1 MTTLELL
8 RKLQTALLE
17 SGTELGI
24 EYNAEIIEDK
34 HLRVNGLVFEEDAIW
49 ALYLR
54 SLSGLGSEA
63 LAFQRVLRCMQ
74 DEVYMNE
81 D

>member
-1 MTTLELL
+1 MTTIELL
-8 RKLQTALLE
+8 RKLQAALLD
-17 SGTELGI
+17 SGI
-24 EYNAEIIEDK
+24 EYDTEIIEDK

-49 ALYLR
+49 ALYLK
-54 SLSGLGSEA
+54 SLTGLSSET

-81 D
+81 N

>member
-1 MTTLELL
+1 MTTIELL
-8 RKLQTALLE
+8 GKLQAALLD
-17 SGTELGI
+17 SGI
-24 EYNAEIIEDK
+24 EYDTEIIEDK

-54 SLSGLGSEA
+54 SLTGLGSEA

>member
-1 MTTLELL
+1 MTTIELL
-8 RKLQTALLE
+8 RKLQAALLD
-17 SGTELGI
+17 SGI
-24 EYNAEIIEDK
+24 EYNTEIIEDK

-54 SLSGLGSEA
+54 SLTGLGSEA

>member
-1 MTTLELL
+1 MTTIELL
-8 RKLQTALLE
+8 RKLQAALLD
-17 SGTELGI
+17 SGI
-24 EYNAEIIEDK
+24 EYDTEIIEDK
-34 HLRVNGLVFEEDAIW
+34 HLRVNGLIFEEDAIW

>member
-1 MTTLELL
+1 MTTIELL
-8 RKLQTALLE
+8 RNLQAALLD
-17 SGTELGI
+17 SGI
-24 EYNAEIIEDK
+24 EYDTEIIEDK
-34 HLRVNGLVFEEDAIW
+34 HLRVNGLVFEEDAIR

-54 SLSGLGSEA
+54 SLTGLGSEA

>member
-8 RKLQTALLE
+8 RKLQAALLD
-17 SGTELGI
+17 SGI
-24 EYNAEIIEDK
+24 EYDTEIIEDK
-34 HLRVNGLVFEEDAIW
+34 HLRVNGLTFEEDAIW

-54 SLSGLGSEA
+54 SLTGLGSEM

>member
-1 MTTLELL
+1 MTTIELL
-8 RKLQTALLE
+8 RNLQAALLD
-17 SGTELGI
+17 SGI
-24 EYNAEIIEDK
+24 EYDTEIIEDK

-54 SLSGLGSEA
+54 SLTGLGSEA

>member
-1 MTTLELL
+1 MTTIELL
-8 RKLQTALLE
+8 RKLQVALLD
-17 SGTELGI
+17 SGI
-24 EYNAEIIEDK
+24 EYDTEIIEDK

-54 SLSGLGSEA
+54 SLTGLGSEA

>member
-1 MTTLELL
+1 MTTIELL
-8 RKLQTALLE
+8 RKLQAALLD
-17 SGTELGI
+17 SGI
-24 EYNAEIIEDK
+24 EYDTEIIEDK

-54 SLSGLGSEA
+54 SLTGLGSET

>member
-1 MTTLELL
+1 MTTIELL
-8 RKLQTALLE
+8 RKLQAALLD
-17 SGTELGI
+17 SGI
-24 EYNAEIIEDK
+24 EYDTEIIEDK

-54 SLSGLGSEA
+54 SLTSLGSEA